1 MEKNKV
7 FISHQHNNDEIA
19 NKVLSALENSGLE
32 CFVDHVHIPDG
43 QNWSE
48 RIEKELIECKY
59 FLLINSKDTVE
70 SNGCYV
76 EFDRSIKNNKK
87 IVVLNIG
94 NFKEDYKWEVL
105 LASVQITYIT
115 ESNVIDVIKEKIV
128 PQFLISDSKKEI
140 SKSTISEFNRIE
152 MDKLKNDA
160 SETYLRASFNDY
172 IDLVIKDNERLSIIK
187 YKHNCEY
194 EDNLY
199 TKLISLNKEEEKY
212 IYCNSIATIDSAI
225 DLINTEKR
233 DDINYVFIRSINEI
247 DSFNKIIDIITNNDN
262 INFIV
267 GINSES
273 DYDFNNEI
281 NEVRCFLFD
290 KMTNEETIDYLSQIE
305 KEENL
310 KIGGNLQTILLLPA
324 LYDFR
329 TTKLLRIIINYI
341 KQNCSSYNDADY
353 NLTDI
358 FDFYD
363 KYLETNIKAN
373 EAFEKLINSAV
384 KKKFNVFTLNEFGD
398 DRNVLFENELVTKKG
413 VSYKICNDEY
423 FLHRVAICTFST
435 YGSNYS
441 EPTITAIKDSIP
453 YYIYLYYRETKEL
466 ILDKF
471 ELDDYNLMKLL
482 QLFVSEDDAFESIVK
497 SRKYDKEIIAF
508 INDINE
514 KGLYNITGKVINVL
528 EKNKIQPSEEFD
540 YLSVKIEMHYNL
552 TDELL
557 ETDEV
562 FGNVLAE
569 KAYICYQTD
578 QFTEAGKLFEK
589 AIDKMIDEDK
599 TNYKLVFNY
608 IEYLFDFGDY
618 DKIEELLDYVDNDEI
633 KNNDDL
639 LIKYYYSKAEL
650 DGYRLELDMCLDNL
664 EKCISLCEKNVNIGK
679 MQIYYGEKGYYL
691 MLKGKYEEAKKY
703 NQTNLEIAKSL
714 GNFNGMTV
722 ASINTAMCEFC
733 LKNFDNMYR
742 LVSYAAVYAK
752 SVKNYWRYSE
762 ALMYLSLL
770 IKNNNR
776 VDNIDEIIPMVESD
790 IFKTYIHILYSYY
803 YYIKGNNDLAKN
815 SICTAIDYSKG
826 IKNLQL
832 KELSKAWLNYIDSNN
847 IGDIDSNIKKYMESI
862 IESLNLLKKEDKIFT
877 SPLEYYLYRELSSE
891 RLKLRSMKIS
901 DIPDI
906 FEYSSN
912 SECTKYVMF
921 DKHKTFSDTAKFLAN
936 VYDENNSGTY
946 MCWAIEHVLDNKVIG
961 TIDLIL
967 SEKYNEI
974 EIGYILNKN
983 YWRKGYGK
991 ESVFAILKYCKDVLG
1006 LKSLLGVAFEVN
1018 QASRKLLE
1026 STGFVEFDVIE
1037 NYHNKPLLKSKKGIA
1052 YRKMLN

>member
-43 QNWSE
+43 QNWSD
-48 RIEKELIECKY
+48 RIEKELIECKF
-59 FLLINSKDTVE
+59 FLLINSKDTVD

-76 EFDRSIKNNKK
+76 EFDRSIKNKKK
-87 IVVLNIG
+87 IIVLNIG
-94 NFKEDYKWEVL
+94 DFKEDYKWEVL
-105 LASVQITYIT
+105 LAAVQITHIT
-115 ESNVIDVIKEKIV
+115 ESNVSDVIKEKIV
-128 PQFLISDSKKEI
+128 PQFLVAENKKEI
-140 SKSTISEFNRIE
+140 STVTISEFNRIE
-152 MDKLKNDA
+152 IDKLKNDS
-160 SETYLRASFNDY
+160 SETYLRSTFNDY
-172 IDLVIKDNERLSIIK
+172 IDLIIKDNERLSIIK

-199 TKLISLNKEEEKY
+199 TKLISLDKDEVKY

-225 DLINTEKR
+225 DLINLDKK
-233 DDINYVFIRSINEI
+233 DDVYYVFLRNINETGGL
-247 DSFNKIIDIITNNDN
+247 KRIIDIITNNDN

-267 GINSES
+267 GISSES
-273 DYDFNNEI
+273 DFDFNNEI
-281 NEVRCFLFD
+281 DDVRCFVFD
-290 KMTNEETIDYLSQIE
+290 KMTNKETIEFLSQME
-305 KEENL
+305 KEENV
-310 KIGGNLQTILLLPA
+310 KIGGNLQTIFLLPA

-329 TTKLLRIIINYI
+329 TVKLLKIIINYI

-373 EAFEKLINSAV
+373 EAFERLVISAV
-384 KKKFNVFTLNEFGD
+384 KKKFNIFTLNDFGD

-413 VSYKICNDEY
+413 ISYKICNDEY
-423 FLHRVAICTFST
+423 FLHRVAIYLFST

-441 EPTITAIKDSIP
+441 EPMITAIKDSIP

-471 ELDDYNLMKLL
+471 ELDDYNLIKLL
-482 QLFVSEDDAFESIVK
+482 QLFVSEDEAFESIVK

-508 INDINE
+508 ISDINE
-514 KGLYNITGKVINVL
+514 KGLYSITGRVISVL
-528 EKNKIQPSEEFD
+528 EKNKIQASEEFD
-540 YLSVKIEMHYNL
+540 YLSAKIEMHYNL

-557 ETDEV
+557 ETEET

-578 QFTEAGKLFEK
+578 KFNEAGVLFEK
-589 AIDKMIDEDK
+589 AIDKMIDEGG
-599 TNYKLVFNY
+599 TNYKLIFNY

-618 DKIEELLDYVDNDEI
+618 NRIEELLNYVDNDEI

-639 LIKYYYSKAEL
+639 LIKYYFSKAEL
-650 DGYRLELDMCLDNL
+650 DGYHLEIDMCLNNL

-691 MLKGKYEEAKKY
+691 MLKGEYEEAKKY
-703 NQTNLEIAKSL
+703 NSINLEIAKSL

-722 ASINTAMCEFC
+722 ASINMAMCELC
-733 LKNFDNMYR
+733 LKNFDNMLR
-742 LVSYAAVYAK
+742 LVSYATVYAK
-752 SVKNYWRYSE
+752 NVKNYWRYSE

-770 IKNNNR
+770 IKDNNK
-776 VDNIDEIIPMVESD
+776 VENIDEIILMVESN
-790 IFKTYIHILYSYY
+790 IFKTYINILYSYY
-803 YYIKGNNDLAKN
+803 YYVKGNIDLAKS
-815 SICTAIDYSKG
+815 SICTAIDYSKD
-826 IKNLQL
+826 IKNIQL
-832 KELSKAWLNYIDSNN
+832 KELSKAWFNYIDENS
-847 IGDIDSNIKKYMESI
+847 IGDIDNNILKYMESI
-862 IESLNLLKKEDKIFT
+862 IESLNILKEEQKSYK
-877 SPLEYYLYRELSSE
+877 SSLEFYLYRELSSE
-891 RLKLRSMKIS
+891 RLKLRAMKIS

-921 DKHKTFSDTAKFLAN
+921 DKHRTYNDTAKFLAN
-936 VYDENNSGTY
+936 VYDESNVGTY
-946 MCWAIEHVLDNKVIG
+946 MCWAIEHVLDKKVIG

-967 SEKYNEI
+967 SERYNEI

-983 YWRKGYGK
+983 YWRQGYGK
-991 ESVFAILKYCKDVLG
+991 EAVFEVIKYCKDILG

-1018 QASRKLLE
+1018 IASRKLLE
-1026 STGFVEFDVIE
+1026 STGFIEFDIIE
-1037 NYHNKPLLKSKKGIA
+1037 NYHSKPLLKSKKGIA
-1052 YRKMLN
+1052 YRNMLK